1 MSEGRQP
8 EVDFLQASLPVDVH
22 RSFKLWPSFTL
33 VSKVALVSTSVTLL
47 DFLYDF
53 EFYETFNKST
63 TLFHGQN
70 SYRP

>member
-22 RSFKLWPSFTL
+22 RSFKLWPSFTP
-33 VSKVALVSTSVTLL
+33 VSKNALGSTSVNLL
-47 DFLYDF
+47 VFLYEF

-63 TLFHGQN
+63 TIFHGQH

>member
-22 RSFKLWPSFTL
+22 RSFKLWPSFTP
-33 VSKVALVSTSVTLL
+33 VSKNALVSTSVNLL
-47 DFLYDF
+47 VFLYEF

-63 TLFHGQN
+63 TIFHGQH

>member
-22 RSFKLWPSFTL
+22 RSFQLWPSFTP
-33 VSKVALVSTSVTLL
+33 VSKNALVSTSVNLL
-47 DFLYDF
+47 VFLYEF

-63 TLFHGQN
+63 TIFHGQH